1 MSISSLNT
9 SKVVFGTFPK
19 YAVTGFDEQN
29 QPIRQ
34 SYRYKVEEVK
44 YQNEATLPFSVSYSP
59 ADGFVTTEGDANT
72 STTVTVT
79 NNKLTSE
86 KEGLYRFNV
95 AKQWLDASGNSA
107 DKPTPEGTKARITV
121 TRTRHVYA
129 PDTGWTAETPT
140 TKTIELDTTATYTA
154 LWADWNE
161 TQSVYAQYN
170 ADGTVISAWAY
181 TYEVSEAAID
191 GYFGTQHLPA
201 DFPRQPGDYFTD
213 AALTDIKDIYRQ
225 PLTDTLPEVTEKNY
239 YVERFNVKVDKTWAR
254 FRDRDELTFCLI
266 QAKRQLTFDS
276 NGKPIKTDDQQYTYV
291 TKKTGRRA
299 AKNRSGS
306 STTCR
311 STTSR

>member
-1 MSISSLNT
+1 MGRGRQLQSGHEGHEHQQLNT

-95 AKQWLDASGNSA
+95 AKQWLDASRNPA

-121 TRTRHVYA
+121 TAHAMSMPRIRA
-129 PDTGWTAETPT
+129 GQRKRPPQRQSSWTPQQRIQRFGQNGTKRSRFMRNTTPT
-140 TKTIELDTTATYTA
+140 
-154 LWADWNE
+154 
-161 TQSVYAQYN
+161 
-170 ADGTVISAWAY
+170 
-181 TYEVSEAAID
+181 
-191 GYFGTQHLPA
+191 
-201 DFPRQPGDYFTD
+201 
-213 AALTDIKDIYRQ
+213 
-225 PLTDTLPEVTEKNY
+225 
-239 YVERFNVKVDKTWAR
+239 AR
-254 FRDRDELTFCLI
+254 
-266 QAKRQLTFDS
+266 
-276 NGKPIKTDDQQYTYV
+276 
-291 TKKTGRRA
+291 
-299 AKNRSGS
+299 
-306 STTCR
+306 
-311 STTSR
+311 